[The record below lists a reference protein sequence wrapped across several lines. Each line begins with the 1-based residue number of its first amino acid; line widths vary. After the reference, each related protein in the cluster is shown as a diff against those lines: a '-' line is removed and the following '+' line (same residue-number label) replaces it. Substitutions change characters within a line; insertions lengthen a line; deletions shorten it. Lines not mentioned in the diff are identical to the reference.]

1 MSKLKNIS
9 DQAAGK
15 AAMVAGT
22 AFAAEGVVQ
31 LVHPQNSGSK
41 VVGLAGHLVISFFI
55 VALITMAP
63 AVIALGRYAR
73 PGRAEKIASAVAAST
88 TLLGLTSITSLA
100 MSHDGVWFNV
110 IAPLTNAVWL
120 FGSIA
125 LAVSLKRAGRVATAI
140 GVGLPVAW
148 IGTIPMATVGG
159 GLISGAYF
167 LTLGY
172 LLAQDALA
180 PVGAR
185 VAMKPRFRGAA
196 S

>member
-9 DQAAGK
+9 DQVAGK

-31 LVHPQNSGSK
+31 LVHPQNSGSN
-41 VVGLAGHLVISFFI
+41 VVGVAGHLVISFFI
-55 VALITMAP
+55 VALIAMAP
-63 AVIALGRYAR
+63 AIIALGRYAR
-73 PGRAEKIASAVAAST
+73 AGRAQKVATAVAAST

-100 MSHDGVWFNV
+100 MGHDGVWFNV
-110 IAPLTNAVWL
+110 IAPVTNAVWL

-125 LAVSLKRAGRVATAI
+125 LAISLKRAGRVATAI
-140 GVGLPVAW
+140 AIGLPVAW
-148 IGTIPMATVGG
+148 FGTIPMATVGG

-172 LLAQDALA
+172 LLTEDALA
-180 PVGAR
+180 PLGGRAD
-185 VAMKPRFRGAA
+185 MKPRFHGAE

>member
-1 MSKLKNIS
+1 MSKLKKIS
-9 DQAAGK
+9 DRAAGK

-31 LVHPQNSGSK
+31 VIHPQTSGSK

-55 VALITMAP
+55 VALVAMAP

-73 PGRAEKIASAVAAST
+73 PGRAQNVATAVACAT
-88 TLLGLTSITSLA
+88 TLLGLTSLSSLVLG
-100 MSHDGVWFNV
+100 HDGVWFNV

-140 GVGLPVAW
+140 AVGLPVAW
-148 IGTIPMATVGG
+148 IGTIPMATHGG

-180 PVGAR
+180 ATGVR
-185 VAMKPRFRGAA
+185 AA
-196 S
+196 FKAQVRDATS